1 MVDGCGDA
9 PPAVSVLASP
19 STGAL
24 YHGVA
29 TRLQPPALVPKR
41 VLVVDDLSY
50 MRDIQVLILKEAGY
64 AATALATAREA
75 LDRLTELAPDLIL
88 LDLSMPGMDG
98 RQFLHRLRAL
108 PQWKA
113 VPVILTTGRTVEE
126 VKGLC
131 DCEVLPK
138 PFSDAALLDRVRRMI
153 GDANEHSRAS

>member
-1 MVDGCGDA
+1 
-9 PPAVSVLASP
+9 
-19 STGAL
+19 
-24 YHGVA
+24 
-29 TRLQPPALVPKR
+29 
-41 VLVVDDLSY
+41 
-50 MRDIQVLILKEAGY
+50 MRDIQVLLLKEAGY

-98 RQFLHRLRAL
+98 RQFLQRLRAL

-113 VPVILTTGRTVEE
+113 LPVILTTGRTVEE